1 MIELK
6 DFLEEYE
13 KRFSKIVST
22 NIDVL
27 KSSSQL
33 HHNLLFKKFLELG
46 CIINYDNSLLLPEI
60 IFELNIDTSLKIK
73 DGLYEIPISSFLLK
87 NSYSIQAKE
96 LEKFNTT
103 AIQLLEESQ
112 NRDFPK
118 SNEVFLK

>member
-96 LEKFNTT
+96 LEKFNIT

>member
-33 HHNLLFKKFLELG
+33 HHNLLFKKFLLD
-46 CIINYDNSLLLPEI
+46 CQQISKIIE
-60 IFELNIDTSLKIK
+60 FKI
-73 DGLYEIPISSFLLK
+73 
-87 NSYSIQAKE
+87 SI
-96 LEKFNTT
+96 ND
-103 AIQLLEESQ
+103 
-112 NRDFPK
+112 DFSTK
-118 SNEVFLK
+118 IH